1 MGGATLYIETVAERN
16 PSSDA
21 SSSKGCSLKTTGKMG
36 EVMKESTEI
45 ALT

>member
-1 MGGATLYIETVAERN
+1 MGGATLYIETVAER
-16 PSSDA
+16 SVEA
-21 SSSKGCSLKTTGKMG
+21 GKGCSLKTTGKMG